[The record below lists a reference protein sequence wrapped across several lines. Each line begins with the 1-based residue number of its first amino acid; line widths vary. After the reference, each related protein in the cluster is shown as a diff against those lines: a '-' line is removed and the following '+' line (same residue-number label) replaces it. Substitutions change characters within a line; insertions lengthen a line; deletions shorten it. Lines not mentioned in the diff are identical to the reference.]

1 MDDFNISILQGSKNE
16 WCCHLVQIITP
27 LIMDGYKSILN
38 EAVALCKKNEEH
50 EKYLMTFQNYISR
63 IPKWNS
69 NIVEN
74 ECRRI
79 TEKSGCPYLEDLITC
94 IHIIQLKM
102 ITAMRVGQKQ
112 KKIDINIPKLENFIH
127 KIYINTARKL
137 YKNIYLYE
145 FGIPPLQAQKNIREI
160 ETLVECAIL
169 ETVRESIPIEQFL
182 KIYMDESIEEEVN
195 EDVTEEIIDEPL
207 ESQVNIKNSNTSN
220 NNESNNMNINTN
232 SLKEN
237 TSIKFDDID
246 YIRDSDNSE
255 SEISAPKSI
264 ERLDKI
270 SDLRYKERQ
279 EEEEEDEE
287 SSEKIK
293 FSDEPIILDNLDIHN
308 LDELTVNVLPDLM
321 IDDIE
326 VLN

>member
-1 MDDFNISILQGSKNE
+1 
-16 WCCHLVQIITP
+16 
-27 LIMDGYKSILN
+27 
-38 EAVALCKKNEEH
+38 
-50 EKYLMTFQNYISR
+50 
-63 IPKWNS
+63 
-69 NIVEN
+69 
-74 ECRRI
+74 
-79 TEKSGCPYLEDLITC
+79 
-94 IHIIQLKM
+94 
-102 ITAMRVGQKQ
+102 
-112 KKIDINIPKLENFIH
+112 
-127 KIYINTARKL
+127 
-137 YKNIYLYE
+137 
-145 FGIPPLQAQKNIREI
+145 
-160 ETLVECAIL
+160 
-169 ETVRESIPIEQFL
+169 
-182 KIYMDESIEEEVN
+182 
-195 EDVTEEIIDEPL
+195 
-207 ESQVNIKNSNTSN
+207 
-220 NNESNNMNINTN
+220 MNINTN